1 MHPRKLTPEIVADLY
16 EAAIDEHYWPQF
28 SAVVGK
34 ATGIPA
40 VSVWLTQNNRVID
53 ASMAEAYRPFLQ
65 PYLEHFGKLD
75 PWAGSLARKPLDTV
89 MLAYEH
95 IRENEL
101 VKTEF
106 CNDFARLGGMFRPIG
121 VRMQLAPGVFA
132 TMGSE
137 MPFAKSLF
145 EPADKRRVEQVL
157 PYVKRAL
164 QLRQRCQQIE
174 RQTGPHAAALD
185 AMTFGI
191 VICNAAGHVV
201 WANAFAEA
209 LGRARAGI
217 ALAPRGREVGA
228 FLPEQSTELA
238 ALIHSAATGGA
249 GGAITLKGKDRGGK
263 LLVLVT
269 PLPRS
274 LFQSYGPS
282 HVLLTLRQAPD
293 DPPFS
298 AQTLAALFR
307 LSPAQ
312 GSLAMALYEGKTFE
326 EIAVERGVKVSTL
339 RTHLTNVLVRTGAK
353 NIRELVR
360 LLASLPP
367 LR

>member
-16 EAAIDEHYWPQF
+16 DAAIDEHSWPQF

-40 VSVWLTQNNRVID
+40 VSVWLTQSNRVID
-53 ASMAEAYRPFLQ
+53 ASMAEAYRPFLP

-106 CNDFARLGGMFRPIG
+106 YNDFARLGGMFRPIG

-137 MPFAKSLF
+137 MPFARTLF
-145 EPADKRRVEQVL
+145 EPADKRRVERVL

-174 RQTGPHAAALD
+174 RQTGLHAAALD
-185 AMTFGI
+185 AVTFGI

-209 LGRARAGI
+209 LGRARVGI
-217 ALAPRGREVGA
+217 VLAPRGREVGA

-249 GGAITLKGKDRGGK
+249 GGAITLKGKDRGNK

-269 PLPRS
+269 PLPRV
-274 LFQSYGPS
+274 LFQAYGPS
-282 HVLLTLRQAPD
+282 HVLLSLRRAPD

-298 AQTLAALFR
+298 AQTLSALFR

-326 EIAVERGVKVSTL
+326 EIAAERGVKVSTL

>member
-1 MHPRKLTPEIVADLY
+1 
-16 EAAIDEHYWPQF
+16 
-28 SAVVGK
+28 
-34 ATGIPA
+34 
-40 VSVWLTQNNRVID
+40 
-53 ASMAEAYRPFLQ
+53 MAEVYRPFLP

-106 CNDFARLGGMFRPIG
+106 YNDFARLGGMFRPIG
-121 VRMQLAPGVFA
+121 VRMRLAPGVFA

-137 MPFAKSLF
+137 MPFAKTLF

-164 QLRQRCQQIE
+164 QLRQRCQQME
-174 RQTGPHAAALD
+174 RRTGLHAAALD

-201 WANAFAEA
+201 WANACAEV

-217 ALAPRGREVGA
+217 VLAPRGREVGA
-228 FLPEQSTELA
+228 FPPEQSTELA

-249 GGAITLKGKDRGGK
+249 GGAITLKGKGRSSK

-274 LFQSYGPS
+274 LFQTYGPG
-282 HVLLTLRQAPD
+282 HVLLSMRQAPD

-298 AQTLAALFR
+298 AETLAALFR

-312 GSLAMALYEGKTFE
+312 SSLVMALYEGKTFE
-326 EIAVERGVKVSTL
+326 EIAAERGVKVSTL
-339 RTHLTNVLVRTGAK
+339 RTHLANVLVRTGAK

-360 LLASLPP
+360 LLATLPP

>member
-1 MHPRKLTPEIVADLY
+1 MHPRKLTPEIIADLY
-16 EAAIDEHYWPQF
+16 DAAIEEQSWPQF

-53 ASMAEAYRPFLQ
+53 ASMAEAYRPFLP

-75 PWAGSLARKPLDTV
+75 PWAGSLARKPLDAV

-106 CNDFARLGGMFRPIG
+106 YNDFARRGGMFRPIG
-121 VRMQLAPGVFA
+121 VRMRLGPGVFA

-137 MPFAKSLF
+137 MPFAKTLF

-174 RQTGPHAAALD
+174 RRTGLHAAALD
-185 AMTFGI
+185 AMAIGI

-201 WANAFAEA
+201 WANACAEA
-209 LGRARAGI
+209 LGRAGAGI
-217 ALAPRGREVGA
+217 LLAPRGREIASV
-228 FLPEQSTELA
+228 LPSQSKELA
-238 ALIHSAATGGA
+238 ALIHSTATGGA
-249 GGAITLKGKDRGGK
+249 GGALTLKGSDRSGK
-263 LLVLVT
+263 LVVLVT
-269 PLPRS
+269 PLPRA
-274 LFQSYGPS
+274 LFHTYGPR
-282 HVLLTLRQAPD
+282 HVLLSIRQVLD

-298 AQTLAALFR
+298 ARTLAALFG

-326 EIAVERGVKVSTL
+326 EIAAERGVKVSTL
-339 RTHLTNVLVRTGAK
+339 RTHLASVLVRTGAK
-353 NIRELVR
+353 NTRELVR
-360 LLASLPP
+360 MLATLPP

>member
-1 MHPRKLTPEIVADLY
+1 MHPRKFTPEIVADLY
-16 EAAIDEHYWPQF
+16 DAAIEEGSWPQF
-28 SAVVGK
+28 SAVIGK

-40 VSVWLTQNNRVID
+40 VSVWLTQNDRVID
-53 ASMAEAYRPFLQ
+53 ASMAEVYRPLLP

-106 CNDFARLGGMFRPIG
+106 YNDFARLGGMFRPIG
-121 VRMQLAPGVFA
+121 VRMQLASGVFA

-137 MPFAKSLF
+137 MPFAKALF

-157 PYVKRAL
+157 PHVKRAL
-164 QLRQRCQQIE
+164 QLRQRCQME
-174 RQTGPHAAALD
+174 RRTGLHAAALD
-185 AMTFGI
+185 AIGFGI

-201 WANAFAEA
+201 WANASAEA
-209 LGRARAGI
+209 LGRAGAGI
-217 ALAPRGREVGA
+217 VLAPRGRGIRA
-228 FLPEQSTELA
+228 FLPRQSTELA

-249 GGAITLKGKDRGGK
+249 GGALTLKGKERNNE

-274 LFQSYGPS
+274 LFHTYGPG
-282 HVLLTLRQAPD
+282 HVLLSMRQALD

-298 AQTLAALFR
+298 AHTLTALFR

-312 GSLAMALYEGKTFE
+312 CFLAVALYEGKTFE
-326 EIAVERGVKVSTL
+326 EIAAERGVKVSTL
-339 RTHLTNVLVRTGAK
+339 RTHLANMLDRTGAK
-353 NIRELVR
+353 NIRELIR
-360 LLASLPP
+360 LLATLPP
-367 LR
+367 VR